1 MIEGVGELHKNDL
14 IHRDLKMDN
23 ILIQSDMTIVVCD
36 FGLVVQY
43 PQIDETTKD
52 KKKDANGNFI
62 KIN

>member
-1 MIEGVGELHKNDL
+1 MIEGVGELHNNEL

-36 FGLVVQY
+36 FGLVVHY
-43 PQIDETTKD
+43 PQIDEKTKE
-52 KKKDANGNFI
+52 KKKDANGNFT

>member
-1 MIEGVGELHKNDL
+1 MIEGVGELHKNEL

-43 PQIDETTKD
+43 PQIDETTK
-52 KKKDANGNFI
+52 KKKIDANGNFI